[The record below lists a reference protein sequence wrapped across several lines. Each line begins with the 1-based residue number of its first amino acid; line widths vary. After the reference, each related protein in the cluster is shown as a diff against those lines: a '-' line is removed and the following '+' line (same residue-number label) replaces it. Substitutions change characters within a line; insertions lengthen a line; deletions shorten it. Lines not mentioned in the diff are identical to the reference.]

1 MTDQQQT
8 TAPTEDIIDPGR
20 PICDPHH
27 HLWDFAGS
35 TYLLQELL
43 ADTGSGHNI
52 VSTVYVE
59 CMSMYRQG
67 GDAALRPLGETEFV
81 NGVAAMMASGTYG
94 PMRGCA
100 GIVSFADLLLGA
112 DVGQVLDQH
121 MQLSSRFRGVR
132 HASAFDTSTAI
143 RVSHSRPPQHMLS
156 RDDFREGFAELGKR
170 DLVFDA
176 WLYHHQIG
184 ELVSLAKSFP
194 GTTIILDH
202 FGGPLGIGPYAGRQ
216 DELFP
221 AWQADMRALAA
232 CDNVYAKLGGILM
245 AINGFLEHER
255 PASSD
260 AIVNATARYYHHTID
275 CFGPERC
282 MFESN
287 FPVDSRSCSYA
298 VLWNAFKKMAVQY
311 SAREQDQ
318 LFHDTATAVYRLTD

>member
-35 TYLLQELL
+35 TYLLPELL

-59 CMSMYRQG
+59 CMSMYRQA
-67 GDAALRPLGETEFV
+67 GDVALRPLGETEFV

-176 WLYHHQIG
+176 WLYHHQINLILG
-184 ELVSLAKSFP
+184 FRAK
-194 GTTIILDH
+194 
-202 FGGPLGIGPYAGRQ
+202 
-216 DELFP
+216 
-221 AWQADMRALAA
+221 
-232 CDNVYAKLGGILM
+232 
-245 AINGFLEHER
+245 
-255 PASSD
+255 
-260 AIVNATARYYHHTID
+260 
-275 CFGPERC
+275 
-282 MFESN
+282 
-287 FPVDSRSCSYA
+287 
-298 VLWNAFKKMAVQY
+298 
-311 SAREQDQ
+311 
-318 LFHDTATAVYRLTD
+318 RLH